1 MAELSTDDL
10 RMRQFL
16 LGELSEKDRE
26 DLEQLVLLEGG
37 LRDRLVMAEDDLI
50 EEYLEGSLDGDE
62 RERFLR
68 QFLSIPHQRNKL
80 RIAKSLRRFVRDEA
94 RFNTA
99 SMEPSDVGHAFVDTR
114 DTQPINVPTLDT
126 KDTLPI
132 DLPTGPRFYHRVL
145 TYAPIAAVLV
155 LAAGLGTFWYVQYR
169 SNVVRESERQ
179 AIERELAQ
187 LNASGEP
194 DLPPDQIFTVI
205 VPPVSSRSVVAGL
218 SSSFKGPVFE
228 MWLIPGTQPAD
239 KYSAVLQKVG
249 SEDKFRVAGLFP
261 QDRSGGK
268 AIRLRLPTRVLTP
281 GLYRVQL
288 SGLSADGTVINTAE
302 YSFEIQ

>member
-1 MAELSTDDL
+1 MAELSTEDL

-26 DLEQLVLLEGG
+26 ELEQLVLLEAG
-37 LRDRLVMAEDDLI
+37 LRDKLIMAEDDLI

-80 RIAKSLRRFVRDEA
+80 RIAKSLRRFVRSQAGFD
-94 RFNTA
+94 T
-99 SMEPSDVGHAFVDTR
+99 EPATVGVATVDMRDTQPTLDTR
-114 DTQPINVPTLDT
+114 DTQPI
-126 KDTLPI
+126 
-132 DLPTGPRFYHRVL
+132 DLSTRRPFYQRIL
-145 TYAPIAAVLV
+145 TYAPVAAVILV
-155 LAAGLGTFWYVQYR
+155 AVGLGTFWYR
-169 SNVVRESERQ
+169 ATVVREAQRQ
-179 AIERELAQ
+179 EIERELAR
-187 LNASGEP
+187 LNAFGEF

-205 VPPVSSRSVVAGL
+205 VPPVSSRSIVAGL
-218 SSSFKGPVFE
+218 SSSFKGPVLE
-228 MWLIPGTQPAD
+228 MWLIPATQPAD
-239 KYSAVLQKVG
+239 TYNAVLQKVG
-249 SEDKFRVAGLFP
+249 SKDKFQVTGLFP

-268 AIRLRLPTRVLTP
+268 AVRLRLPTRLLTP

-288 SGLSADGTVINTAE
+288 SGLSAGGTVINTVE